1 MSKKKNNET
10 RQSID
15 LSQQLKSI
23 DIGIKDGVF
32 IFTSPLSVEEL
43 SKKLNKS
50 VADIIKF
57 FFLKGTAINLNTV
70 LNEEQI
76 GEICLEYNLDFKIE
90 KEVSAENIL
99 ENILFDDQEKDLKSR
114 PAIVTIMGHVDHGKT
129 TLLDAI
135 RQSHVVDSESG
146 GITQHIGAYQIK
158 HNNNYITFIDT
169 PGHEIFTEM
178 RARGANIT
186 DIVILVVAADD
197 GLKPQTQE
205 AIDHAKAAGVELVV
219 FVNKMDKQG
228 ANYEKVMSQ
237 LSEQNIVSEEWG
249 GSHIFIKGSAL
260 QKDGINE
267 LLDSIQL
274 LSEIKNYRANPN
286 RFAYGTIVESNLD
299 KGYGPLATIIVQ
311 NGTLK
316 KSDYIVA
323 GQTFGKVRMMFDS
336 NGKELTEALPSTPVK
351 IAGLNDVA
359 IAGDKFLVLENEKQ
373 ARELAEKI
381 RNKNSRLEWNKENLA
396 LRQQIEEGTIKD
408 LKIILKSDVH
418 GSMEAIKSMIDKINI
433 EKAHA
438 SIIRSA
444 IGAITET
451 DIRLAKAS
459 SAIIIGFN
467 IYPNKIIKDISEQ
480 EKVKIYTYD
489 IVYKLK
495 EDVEKMMKGK
505 LDPIIVE
512 EVIGEAEVRKTWKH
526 SDIGTICGCFVTSGK
541 IKRGAKVRVI
551 RDGALIYNSEINSM
565 QHGKNPVS
573 EISMGNE
580 CGLTIKNF
588 NDVKENDVLEVY
600 LNIEKT
606 QK

>member
-15 LSQQLKSI
+15 LSQQLKSV

-32 IFTSPLSVEEL
+32 IFTSPLSAEEL
-43 SKKLNKS
+43 SKKLNKNVS
-50 VADIIKF
+50 DIIKF

-90 KEVSAENIL
+90 KEVNDENIL

-158 HNNNYITFIDT
+158 HNDNYITFIDT

-205 AIDHAKAAGVELVV
+205 AIDHAKAAGVELIV
-219 FVNKMDKQG
+219 FVNKMDKPG

-260 QKDGINE
+260 QKEGINE

-311 NGTLK
+311 NGKLK

-459 SAIIIGFN
+459 NAIIIGFN

-526 SDIGTICGCFVTSGK
+526 SDIGSICGCFVTSGK

-588 NDVKENDVLEVY
+588 NDVKENDILEVY

-606 QK
+606 QE